1 MVKQIHIT
9 KTNYDIYRVSWI
21 GSDNA
26 IEGWHPSNSADDNIN
41 FEFADYME
49 MVNFLVEI
57 GR

>member
-26 IEGWHPSNSADDNIN
+26 IEGWHPAKSADDNSN